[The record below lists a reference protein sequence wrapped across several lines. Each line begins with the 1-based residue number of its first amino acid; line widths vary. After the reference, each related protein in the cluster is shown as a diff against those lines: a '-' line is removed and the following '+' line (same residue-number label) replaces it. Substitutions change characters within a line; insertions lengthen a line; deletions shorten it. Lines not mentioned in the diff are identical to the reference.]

1 MNNNKRRKKQYRILR
16 QQLIILC
23 FTAAVLL
30 TLIIN
35 LSWKSDTSDKAYT
48 TAYSENNNSID
59 TDNSTETDNRIISEN
74 QIVPASSQ
82 NNNLTLSQEAT
93 EIYKR
98 NKSLL
103 ILVNTENP
111 LPDSYEFSRHTLNS
125 GFVIDEQAYIDFYSF
140 TKACND
146 AGFHYN
152 IISAYRD
159 RETQQG
165 IINRNVSEFMQK
177 GLSEAEAM
185 EKTYE
190 TVQRVGCSEHETG
203 LAIDLSDEKIF
214 SLTEDLETNPTVKW
228 FMENCCDYG
237 FILRYPKEK
246 VDVTGID
253 YEPWH
258 FRYVGQ
264 EAAKFMSEHN
274 LTLEEFYL
282 LLLSTS

>member
-1 MNNNKRRKKQYRILR
+1 MNNMKRRKKQYRILR
-16 QQLIILC
+16 QRLIILC
-23 FTAAVLL
+23 FAIAALFIL
-30 TLIIN
+30 CIN
-35 LSWKSDTSDKAYT
+35 LFGKSDTPDKSYT
-48 TAYSENNNSID
+48 AAYSQNGNHAGGDSRD
-59 TDNSTETDNRIISEN
+59 TLEN
-74 QIVPASSQ
+74 QTVPASSQ
-82 NNNLTLSQEAT
+82 NNNSELSKEARK
-93 EIYKR
+93 IYAR

-111 LPDSYEFSRHTLNS
+111 LSESYEFDKHTLNS
-125 GFVIDEQAYIDFYSF
+125 GFVIDEQAYADFYSF

-146 AGFHYN
+146 AGLHYN

-165 IINRNVSEFMQK
+165 IIDRNVREFMQN
-177 GLSEAEAM
+177 GLSEAEAT

-203 LAIDLSDEKIF
+203 LALDLCDENIF

-228 FMENCCDYG
+228 FMENCYDYG

-246 VDVTGID
+246 VDITGID

-258 FRYVGQ
+258 FRYVGH
-264 EAAKFMSEHN
+264 EAAKFMNEHN
-274 LTLEEFYL
+274 LTLEEFYEL
-282 LLLSTS
+282 LLPSS

>member
-1 MNNNKRRKKQYRILR
+1 MNNMKRRKKQYRISR

-23 FTAAVLL
+23 FTAATLF

-35 LSWKSDTSDKAYT
+35 LFWKSDTSDKAYT
-48 TAYSENNNSID
+48 AAYSDNG
-59 TDNSTETDNRIISEN
+59 NSTDSDNRVILEN
-74 QIVPASSQ
+74 QIVPVSSQ
-82 NNNLTLSQEAT
+82 NNNLELSQEAT

-111 LPDSYEFSRHTLNS
+111 LPDSYEFSKHTLNS
-125 GFVIDEQAYIDFYSF
+125 GLVIDEQAYIDFYRF

-165 IINRNVSEFMQK
+165 IINRNINEFMQN
-177 GLSEAEAM
+177 GLSEAEAR

-190 TVQRVGCSEHETG
+190 TVQPAGCSEHETG

-214 SLTEDLETNPTVKW
+214 SLTEDLETNPTIKW
-228 FMENCCDYG
+228 LMENCCDYG

-246 VDVTGID
+246 ADVTGIA

-274 LTLEEFYL
+274 LTLEDFYQ